1 MHGEQFAQV
10 PTDGETEVDAE
21 ARVVSIPKA
30 QRLLGDVTYRQVGLM
45 LQRGELR
52 GCKVGRRR
60 VVLLDSINNYLDER
74 MAAARLEEHEEVSAA

>member
-1 MHGEQFAQV
+1 MHGEQFVQV
-10 PTDGETEVDAE
+10 SSGGEPEVDDD

-45 LQRGELR
+45 LQRGELQ

-60 VVLLDSINNYLDER
+60 VVTLASINAYLD
-74 MAAARLEEHEEVSAA
+74 ARLAEAEKSSKAVAA